1 MRDEAHPAGSHDR
14 LIETAQDEPKRRT
27 IAVIPGDESMSAQ
40 ATAALNTQTIEQTLA
55 YILPRAVEMKWASIP
70 WQTDLWEAR
79 RLAAE
84 QGKPIFAWMMNGN
97 PLGCV

>member
-1 MRDEAHPAGSHDR
+1 MSPTTTPGIDSQTFQETFAHVLPASED
-14 LIETAQDEPKRRT
+14 
-27 IAVIPGDESMSAQ
+27 
-40 ATAALNTQTIEQTLA
+40 
-55 YILPRAVEMKWASIP
+55 MKWATIP

>member
-1 MRDEAHPAGSHDR
+1 LSASTVPGFDQQTFHEI
-14 LIETAQDEPKRRT
+14 LAQ
-27 IAVIPGDESMSAQ
+27 
-40 ATAALNTQTIEQTLA
+40 
-55 YILPRAVEMKWASIP
+55 ILPGSDEMSWASIP